1 MLTENAQEAIVG
13 IALAQRD
20 DGHKDSRF
28 WQLICLSSTCPQIFF
43 GRFIEMVDL
52 SIKTLRAGCVNRRRM
67 ITLGGSVTSVSYLLR
82 QNRETHKFCSSGM
95 SMIDGGCGF
104 QRNMQG
110 AIIPGTW
117 EK

>member
-43 GRFIEMVDL
+43 GWFIKMIGL
-52 SIKTLRAGCVNRRRM
+52 SIKILRAGYGNQRRM
-67 ITLGGSVTSVSYLLR
+67 IIFGGSMMSVSYLLR
-82 QNRETHKFCSSGM
+82 KKRETRKFFSSGM
-95 SMIDGGCGF
+95 SMIDGGCGL
-104 QRNMQG
+104 
-110 AIIPGTW
+110 
-117 EK
+117 